1 MRARARKRQ
10 REKKYEA
17 DFALF
22 FGRLKRFGAA
32 FAAPFVLMML
42 MAGLSAI
49 VPYLFRLFVGELSDE
64 LGFFLLGVAL
74 FALYLFLQTLIK
86 MLWNYLLDGFG
97 GKYIKYLSRFAE
109 FPAQDEFFR
118 HR

>member
-1 MRARARKRQ
+1 MKLILRYFSDA
-10 REKKYEA
+10 
-17 DFALF
+17 
-22 FGRLKRFGAA
+22 LKRFGAA
-32 FAAPFVLMML
+32 VAAPFVLMML

-64 LGFFLLGVAL
+64 LGFFLGVAL